1 MKVIY
6 YVLSHILCN
15 IINQHKL
22 TKKALQPCRHNKSL
36 PNYQKDITP
45 KSNPKPKSN
54 DIQLLWDLKT
64 LRRN

>member
-6 YVLSHILCN
+6 YVLCN

-36 PNYQKDITP
+36 PNYQKVITP
-45 KSNPKPKSN
+45 KSNPKHKSN
-54 DIQLLWDLKT
+54 DTQLLWDLKT